1 MFMSSITL
9 GFGFITITALVVI
22 AGDFFLKLA
31 ADRGLTALSALVV
44 MGIVLYA
51 ISAVLWFGAMRHLTL
66 GQAGVAYSMLTLVA
80 LALIGAMVFGE
91 RLGLRE
97 CAGIGCAL
105 TAMVLMVRAE

>member
-1 MFMSSITL
+1 MQSIFQ
-9 GFGFITITALVVI
+9 GFGFIAVTTLVVI

-31 ADRGLTALSALVV
+31 ADRGLTALSMLVAL
-44 MGIVLYA
+44 GIVLYG
-51 ISAVLWFGAMRHLTL
+51 ISALLWFGAMRHLTL

-80 LALIGAMVFGE
+80 LALIGATIFGE

-105 TAMVLMVRAE
+105 TGMMLMVRTE